1 MYIKK
6 WIKKLIM
13 DVSDNIYIAYPTVS
27 FVCYGRYILSGNILD
42 VYMVVQ
48 YFSRELFL
56 VDKDFFLLQSRLL
69 HSPASF

>member
-48 YFSRELFL
+48 YFSRKLFL
-56 VDKDFFLLQSRLL
+56 VDKDFFST
-69 HSPASF
+69 PI